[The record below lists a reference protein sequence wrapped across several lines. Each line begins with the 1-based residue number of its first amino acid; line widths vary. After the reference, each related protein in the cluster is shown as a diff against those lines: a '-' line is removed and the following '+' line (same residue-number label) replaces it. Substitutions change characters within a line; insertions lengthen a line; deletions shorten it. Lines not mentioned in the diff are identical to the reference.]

1 MQRHET
7 RVRTLLAVT
16 TLWGCAG
23 FALADAALPPDA
35 AVDLI
40 NTNSPALSASVNCRF
55 IFEYTGSDQAAGSG
69 GARTISRGVTYSGA
83 LFDGRLGFSGDR
95 QSISG
100 LGLAFDFDLMNDSGH
115 GRMARESGSSNAE
128 AAIRLGNVAS
138 AGFTIAD
145 VTPQDK
151 SISLDW
157 LRVALPPESFSSLD
171 RVAGEYRAKGWNSGR
186 NAGACALGAARILEV
201 RWNGLD
207 GSPGQTDILWSGDP
221 AGLAQALKTILQ
233 SAGKS

>member
-7 RVRTLLAVT
+7 RVWTLLAVT
-16 TLWGCAG
+16 MLLGCAG
-23 FALADAALPPDA
+23 FALADAALPADA

-40 NTNSPALSASVNCRF
+40 NANSPALSASVNCRF
-55 IFEYTGSDQAAGSG
+55 IFEYTGSDQVAGSG
-69 GARTISRGVTYSGA
+69 GAGTISRGVTYSGA

-128 AAIRLGNVAS
+128 AAIRLRDVKP
-138 AGFTIAD
+138 AGFTVAD
-145 VTPQDK
+145 VTPQDQ
-151 SISLDW
+151 SVSLDW
-157 LRVALPPESFSSLD
+157 LRAALPPESFSALD
-171 RVAGEYRAKGWNSGR
+171 RVAGEYRTKGWTSGR
-186 NAGACALGAARILEV
+186 NAGACALGAARMLEV

-207 GSPGQTDILWSGDP
+207 GSPGKTDILWSGDS
-221 AGLAQALKTILQ
+221 AGLAQALKIILR